1 MDNLLRYLWGGGKN
15 VKVTGQ
21 LLAILLSP
29 FTMNYRDGLS
39 VISSGL
45 ILSTLTQNDYGR
57 TWCREIFL
65 KL

>member
-29 FTMNYRDGLS
+29 FIMNYRDRLS

-45 ILSTLTQNDYGR
+45 MLTTLTQNDYGR

>member
-1 MDNLLRYLWGGGKN
+1 MDNLLRYLWGGGKS

-45 ILSTLTQNDYGR
+45 LLTTLKPKRIKDEPGVER
-57 TWCREIFL
+57 FS
-65 KL
+65 